1 MFTYGGSKNIGG
13 IIIDGPIRDID
24 AVRKMTYPIYATGT
38 NPGGPYKEGPGEIN
52 VPISCGGISIN
63 PGDIIVMDQ
72 DGVIVIPW
80 QEGETVLEAAK
91 AFQAQDEA
99 KLVAAQ
105 TGNSKRE
112 WVDKRLADKGV
123 EVIDGMY
130 KG

>member
-1 MFTYGGSKNIGG
+1 M
-13 IIIDGPIRDID
+13 
-24 AVRKMTYPIYATGT
+24 
-38 NPGGPYKEGPGEIN
+38 
-52 VPISCGGISIN
+52 PISCGGISIN

-112 WVDKRLADKGV
+112 WLTSAWPIKASKSSTACT
-123 EVIDGMY
+123 
-130 KG
+130 KAKP

>member
-1 MFTYGGSKNIGG
+1 MNDPPPSALCQWI
-13 IIIDGPIRDID
+13 
-24 AVRKMTYPIYATGT
+24 
-38 NPGGPYKEGPGEIN
+38 
-52 VPISCGGISIN
+52 
-63 PGDIIVMDQ
+63 Q
-72 DGVIVIPW
+72 PW